1 MFKKLKNL
9 FKKDKPLVSAITLYT
24 EESGETFVD
33 VRMKD
38 ESQESIDHLAS
49 LMIMF
54 DESSFFQVSAVLKD
68 QCGTNDNQEL
78 YGKVI
83 ESVITQVGTD
93 KFAADFIKSSDHL
106 CVNPSDMI

>member
-1 MFKKLKNL
+1 MFKKLKKL
-9 FKKDKPLVSAITLYT
+9 FRKEQEIVSAITLYT
-24 EESGETFVD
+24 DDSGETFVD

-49 LMIMF
+49 LMTMF
-54 DESSFFQVSAVLKD
+54 DASNFFQVSAVLKD
-68 QCGTNDNQEL
+68 QCETNNKEL

-93 KFAADFIKSSDHL
+93 KFTSDFVQSSDNL